1 MRCPRCDGSLITFSI
16 DEGEDAA
23 VVCESCGF
31 AGVPASHHSDG
42 ETPESWDAALD
53 RLDGET
59 LLDRTRQVA
68 RSRGVSIPDRI
79 DDEPTVLDGDRL
91 DEVGVSVSA
100 SIDGQSDRR
109 DDETSTDDST
119 AVTPR
124 DHEGAG
130 DEGTDE
136 EAVEDEETDEEGAED
151 EETDEEGAEDE
162 ETDEEGAEDEET
174 DQEDVG
180 DEETDEE
187 AVEEEEESGSETRAD
202 EGDGDSTAD
211 DEGDEATP
219 DGATEPSE

>member
-162 ETDEEGAEDEET
+162 ETD
-174 DQEDVG
+174 QEDVG